1 MTRDEL
7 RAFLAPLPDDAIL
20 GLTLYG
26 EARGEPVEGIVA
38 CGAVIR
44 NRLHDAKHR
53 YGKSYRDVCLKR
65 LQFSC
70 WNPDDADPNFTAVIA
85 AATGLM
91 AAPVQTH
98 PALEQCSWVALGIAQ
113 GALADNTKG
122 ANHYHTSAMQPR
134 PTWAQGYVPLTQK
147 GAHVFYRL

>member
-1 MTRDEL
+1 VTRDEL
-7 RAFLAPLPDDAIL
+7 RAFLAPLPDEAIL

-26 EARGEPVEGIVA
+26 EARGEPIEGMVA
-38 CGAVIR
+38 VGGVIR
-44 NRLHDAKHR
+44 NRMQDAKAR
-53 YGKSYRDVCLKR
+53 WGKTYRDVCLKR

-70 WNPDDADPNFTAVIA
+70 WNPDDADPNFQRVLK

-91 AAPVQTH
+91 ASPVVTD
-98 PALEQCSWVALGIAQ
+98 PALEQCSWTAIGISR

-122 ANHYHTSAMQPR
+122 ANHYHVGSMQPR
-134 PTWAQGYVPLTQK
+134 PSWAQGFAPLAQR